1 MHIESRRRKLRTYLF
16 FSTAA
21 RGIEAEILR
30 GDSRGD
36 WSEEPDPEPTIG
48 GGGAC
53 HKNYLVINISFFTFE
68 IHSFILLLMVIF

>member
-1 MHIESRRRKLRTYLF
+1 MQKWGAYLF
-16 FSTAA
+16 FSSAA
-21 RGIEAEILR
+21 RGIAAEILR

-53 HKNYLVINISFFTFE
+53 PKNS
-68 IHSFILLLMVIF
+68 IHHLKFHFPI